1 MNNWFVGFA
10 MGLLTLLA
18 YEKLQED
25 PPPDVDIPITAND
38 IVEAY
43 KAGKRD
49 ALRTNVPSMELEQA
63 CLTLWSQKQPE
74 ELKVKKRKDIDLTE
88 HALLAKDIYHIKDC
102 IYALRAFLLERKSTL
117 PEISQLR
124 SMEARL
130 DSLRSKLDK
139 NTMR

>member
-1 MNNWFVGFA
+1 MGWAEYMNNWFVGFA

-49 ALRTNVPSMELEQA
+49 VLRTNVPSMELEQA
-63 CLTLWSQKQPE
+63 CVTLWSQKQPE
-74 ELKVKKRKDIDLTE
+74 ETK
-88 HALLAKDIYHIKDC
+88 
-102 IYALRAFLLERKSTL
+102 
-117 PEISQLR
+117 
-124 SMEARL
+124 
-130 DSLRSKLDK
+130 
-139 NTMR
+139 

>member
-49 ALRTNVPSMELEQA
+49 ALHTNVPSMELEQS

-74 ELKVKKRKDIDLTE
+74 EPK
-88 HALLAKDIYHIKDC
+88 
-102 IYALRAFLLERKSTL
+102 
-117 PEISQLR
+117 
-124 SMEARL
+124 
-130 DSLRSKLDK
+130 
-139 NTMR
+139 